1 MSGLLISTTPR
12 EECGNEQPYSSDH
25 GWRFRLFCFEPVGA
39 NCAGLGLAGSQ
50 TTAAS
55 PADVALSERMS
66 EVQCGNMALARA
78 AFEKAVKLAPGNAG
92 GSQHV
97 GLDATGAK

>member
-1 MSGLLISTTPR
+1 
-12 EECGNEQPYSSDH
+12 
-25 GWRFRLFCFEPVGA
+25 
-39 NCAGLGLAGSQ
+39 
-50 TTAAS
+50 
-55 PADVALSERMS
+55 MS